1 MRSVLKSK
9 IHRAWVTDSNPDYI
23 GSVVID
29 RALMEKTD
37 LWDYERVMLC
47 NITNGARW
55 DTYVLPGDAGSGE
68 VSVQGAGARLCMTG
82 DCLIILAF
90 QLTDKPIDPKMV
102 LVDKDNRFV
111 EYLSANHHVEERHR
125 ELAFGS
131 AK

>member
-1 MRSVLKSK
+1 
-9 IHRAWVTDSNPDYI
+9 
-23 GSVVID
+23 
-29 RALMEKTD
+29 
-37 LWDYERVMLC
+37 MLC